1 MDGWEIFGIIIV
13 LLIVGLVA
21 VNLRDIMRYLKIR
34 SM

>member
-1 MDGWEIFGIIIV
+1 MDGWVIFGIIII
-13 LLIVGLVA
+13 LLIIGLVA